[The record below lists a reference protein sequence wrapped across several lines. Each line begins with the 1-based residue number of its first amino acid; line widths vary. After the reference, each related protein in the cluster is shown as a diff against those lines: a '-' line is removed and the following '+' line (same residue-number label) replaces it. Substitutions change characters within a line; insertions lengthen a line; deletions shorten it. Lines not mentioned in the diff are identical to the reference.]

1 MSDLVLMSLPGDHY
15 GQSLVP
21 KRYKDGQ
28 EGKVGGETEAWLR
41 YRYYLHYSEGTLMPF
56 LLISLLMSS
65 MFGRT
70 SGGT

>member
-1 MSDLVLMSLPGDHY
+1 MELPGDRY

-41 YRYYLHYSEGTLMPF
+41 YRYYLHYSEGTIMPF
-56 LLISLLMSS
+56 LLIGLIMGS
-65 MFGRT
+65 MLGRFLVACET
-70 SGGT
+70 RD